1 MLHPKCWQHTRK
13 QLMSDFYTSVCLLGD
28 DILIRGYEH
37 GDPVQYRE
45 KSRPTL
51 FLVPNAQQKTSKYR
65 TLDGRYAFPK
75 QFDGAREAREFI
87 KQYEGASGLEVHG
100 YERYVYQ
107 HIAQKWQGEIDYDM
121 SKMKIWTIDIEVACE
136 NGFPDV
142 QASAEEMLC
151 ITMKNFNTKETI
163 TWGTREFVPPD
174 GIEYRVFWT
183 EQEMLQDFH
192 AWWNQNTPDI
202 ITGWNNNLYD
212 IPYICR
218 RIERVLG
225 EKWKKSLSPWNR
237 VIDREIKMMGRTN
250 IAYEITGVAIL
261 DYLDLYK
268 KFTYTNQESYRLDHI
283 AMVEL
288 GDKKLDH
295 SEFENFKDF
304 YTSDWQRFVEY
315 NIHDVNLVDMLED
328 KMKLI
333 ELAVTMAYDA
343 KVNLEDV
350 YSQVR
355 MWDTLIYN
363 DLKGRNIVV
372 PPRLTTK
379 KDDKYA
385 GAYVKEPIPGSYDW
399 VVSFDLNSL
408 YPHLIMQYNISPETL
423 LDERHPTVTVDK
435 ILNQEI
441 VFEGDGCVCANGAQY
456 RKDILGFLPEMMQRI
471 YDERTIYKKRM
482 LAAKQNLEDATTPA
496 ETLALQ
502 KDVSKFNNIQM
513 ARKIQLN
520 SAYGAI
526 GNQYFRYYS
535 LANAEA
541 ITLSGQVSI
550 RWIQNRMNTYLN
562 KILRTTDV
570 DYVIAADT
578 DSIYLNLGPFVHEV
592 FKGREASDES
602 IVGFLDKVCKVEF
615 EKYIGDSYEA
625 LATYVNAYDQKMIMK
640 RENIA
645 NRGIWTAKKRY
656 ILNVFDSEGV
666 RYKTPKLK
674 INGIEAVKS
683 STPAPCRTAIKDA
696 LKVIMNGTEDQLQDF
711 ISDFRKRFEAMPVEE
726 IAFPRG
732 CNNVAKNSSPATI
745 YGKGC
750 PMHVRGALL
759 YNFYIKK
766 RKLAHK
772 YPIIQEGEKIKYVM
786 LRTPNKIN
794 ENVISFFQT
803 LPTEFGLDKSIDYD
817 LQFKK
822 SFLDPLT
829 VILDTIG
836 WKPEKVN
843 TLEALWS

>member
-1 MLHPKCWQHTRK
+1 
-13 QLMSDFYTSVCLLGD
+13 MSDFYTSVCLLGD

-37 GDPVQYRE
+37 GSPVQYRE

-51 FLVPNAQQKTSKYR
+51 FLVPQAQQKTSKYR

-100 YERYVYQ
+100 YERFVYQ
-107 HIAQKWQGEIDYDM
+107 HIAQKWKGEIDYDM
-121 SKMKIWTIDIEVACE
+121 SQMKIWTIDIEVACE

-163 TWGTREFVPPD
+163 TWGTREFVAPK

-192 AWWNQNTPDI
+192 SWWNQNTPDI

-237 VIDREIKMMGRTN
+237 VIDREIRIQGRTN

-315 NIHDVNLVDMLED
+315 NIHDVNLVDSLED

-372 PPRLTTK
+372 PPRITTK

-423 LDERHPTVTVDK
+423 KDDRHPTVTVEG
-435 ILNQEI
+435 ILNEE
-441 VFEGDGCVCANGAQY
+441 VTFDGDGCVCANGAQY
-456 RKDILGFLPEMMQRI
+456 RKDILGFLPQMMQRI

-482 LAAKQNLEDATTPA
+482 LAAKQSLENTTSPA
-496 ETLALQ
+496 ESKALQ

-526 GNQYFRYYS
+526 GNQYFRYYN

-550 RWIQNRMNTYLN
+550 RWIENRMNAYLN
-562 KILRTTDV
+562 KILKTEDV

-592 FKGREASDES
+592 FKGREKSDES
-602 IVGFLDKVCKVEF
+602 IVGFLDKVCQVEF

-625 LATYVNAYDQKMIMK
+625 LASYVNAYDQKMFMK

-645 NRGIWTAKKRY
+645 NKGIWTAKKRY

-696 LKVIMNGTEDQLQDF
+696 LKVIMNGTEDELQKF
-711 ISDFRKRFEAMPVEE
+711 IANFREKFEAMPVED

-766 RKLAHK
+766 RKLTHK